1 MEKDIVMELNDVTLL
16 LFKHASSRYKKMN
29 IDITPMQ
36 ARILMAIHNSKDV
49 ICQKYIEN
57 YVACNKSTISNVLD
71 TMEKNGLIKR
81 IDNEDDLRRKNIV
94 LTEKSEL
101 ILKQLKKAKEKL
113 MNEVTEGITDK
124 EMKILDDVLEKIK
137 YNLERC
143 KND

>member
-36 ARILMAIHNSKDV
+36 ARILIAIHDSKDV
-49 ICQKYIEN
+49 VCQKYIES

-101 ILKQLKKAKEKL
+101 ILKQLKDDKEKVL
-113 MNEVTEGITDK
+113 EEITDGITED
-124 EMKILDDVLEKIK
+124 EINVLDNVLDKIK